1 MMNDFDK
8 KMTEIFDVTPTV
20 KEEKKESLPV
30 VKKPATEEY
39 QQDLTDAYTQ
49 SKENLQGIIDQGK
62 EAMEDIL
69 QIAKAGQ
76 HPRAFEV
83 YGTLLKNMV
92 DANKELLNIQ
102 KQMREME
109 GIKKETNNTNID
121 KAIFV
126 GSTAELSKLIKGKD
140 KQNLAMNMID
150 MLIPTLNEVVGKE
163 IS

>member
-1 MMNDFDK
+1 MNDFEK
-8 KMTEIFDVTPTV
+8 KMADVFDVIPTSV
-20 KEEKKESLPV
+20 KEEKKSMPLTAKYNEPDL
-30 VKKPATEEY
+30 K
-39 QQDLTDAYTQ
+39 QDLTDAYQQ
-49 SKENLQGIIDQGK
+49 SKENLQSIIDQGQ
-62 EAMEDIL
+62 EAMEEIL

-126 GSTAELSKLIKGKD
+126 GSTSELSKLLKNNG
-140 KQNLAMNMID
+140 N
-150 MLIPTLNEVVGKE
+150 KE
-163 IS
+163 